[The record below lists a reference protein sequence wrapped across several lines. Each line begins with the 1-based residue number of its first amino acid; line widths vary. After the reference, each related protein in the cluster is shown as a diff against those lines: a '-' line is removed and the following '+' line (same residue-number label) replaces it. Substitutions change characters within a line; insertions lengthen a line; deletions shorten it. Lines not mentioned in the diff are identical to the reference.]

1 MLKDADLTG
10 NIIAAAI
17 AVHKELGPGYIESIY
32 EEALCIELEA
42 RAVPFAR
49 QLPVE
54 VTYRGKRVGEHRLDI
69 LVAERAVVE
78 LKAIQALENIHF
90 AVTRSYMKALN
101 TDCGLLLNFATMPL
115 TVKRVGREYVSDS

>member
-1 MLKDADLTG
+1 MLKDGDLTG
-10 NIIAAAI
+10 AIIAAAI

-32 EEALCIELEA
+32 EEALCIELGV
-42 RAVPFAR
+42 RAIPFAR

-54 VTYRGKRVGEHRLDI
+54 ITYRGKRVGEHRLDI
-69 LVAERAVVE
+69 FVAQRAVVE

-115 TVKRVGREYVSDS
+115 TVKRVGREFVSDS